1 LAANKIGGKEA
12 KALRSRLS
20 FASAQIYGRTA
31 ASVMKDLGKY
41 ECCKHQ
47 VRLNGNTRLLLR
59 IIRGHLES
67 GMPRQVA
74 FGELDLMHLFT
85 DGSLEGEGDPD
96 FSAGLGAVLV
106 DRFCKCLK
114 AFSYEPRQEE
124 VQLFGGKIHQL
135 EILPVIMSCV
145 AFAEEISSKCI
156 YIRVDN
162 VAAQS
167 ALTNA
172 GSVNHSS
179 RSLVYLYLDF
189 EQRLKFIPW
198 ISRVASSSN
207 IADGPS
213 RSSMEEVRGLGAER
227 FKFPEEV
234 FRFIIQEFIRKSDF
248 I

>member
-1 LAANKIGGKEA
+1 
-12 KALRSRLS
+12 
-20 FASAQIYGRTA
+20 
-31 ASVMKDLGKY
+31 M
-41 ECCKHQ
+41 
-47 VRLNGNTRLLLR
+47 NGNTKLLLR
-59 IIRGHLES
+59 IMRGHLES
-67 GMPRQVA
+67 GMPRQVSY
-74 FGELDLMHLFT
+74 GKTDLMHVFT
-85 DGSLEGEGDPD
+85 DGSLEGEDD
-96 FSAGLGAVLV
+96 SDLTAGLGAVLV
-106 DRFCKCLK
+106 DQSGKCIK
-114 AFSYEPRQEE
+114 AFFYEPTHDD
-124 VQLFGGKIHQL
+124 VQLIGGKTHQL

-156 YIRVDN
+156 YIHVDN

-167 ALTNA
+167 ALINA

-189 EQRLKFIPW
+189 EQRLKFVPW

-213 RSSMEEVRGLGAER
+213 RSSMEEVEGLGAEC

-234 FRFIIQEFIRKSDF
+234 FRFIIQEFIKKSDS